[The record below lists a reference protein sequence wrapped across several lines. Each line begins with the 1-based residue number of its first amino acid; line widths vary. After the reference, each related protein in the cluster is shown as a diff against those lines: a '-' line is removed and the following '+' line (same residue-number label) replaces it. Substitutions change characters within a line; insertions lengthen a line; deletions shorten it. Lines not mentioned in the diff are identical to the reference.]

1 MMFNYEAIAKRIN
14 LPEER
19 LSEIGKIIRK
29 DFPRDEM
36 MFELHMLRVL
46 MALERKDLTL
56 SEYFLTET
64 EKLSPTKAEEPYYW
78 RVKAIDGA
86 SNESDWSD
94 PGSFYVSAS
103 RFTLGAPARNA
114 LIAVGVTAGVFFG
127 FWLGRRTSYSK
138 V

>member
-56 SEYFLTET
+56 EDLFKEPGN
-64 EKLSPTKAEEPYYW
+64 KGRAE
-78 RVKAIDGA
+78 
-86 SNESDWSD
+86 
-94 PGSFYVSAS
+94 
-103 RFTLGAPARNA
+103 
-114 LIAVGVTAGVFFG
+114 
-127 FWLGRRTSYSK
+127 RTR
-138 V
+138 

>member
-14 LPEER
+14 LPEDR

-56 SEYFLTET
+56 EDLFKE
-64 EKLSPTKAEEPYYW
+64 EGNRQRAE
-78 RVKAIDGA
+78 
-86 SNESDWSD
+86 
-94 PGSFYVSAS
+94 
-103 RFTLGAPARNA
+103 
-114 LIAVGVTAGVFFG
+114 
-127 FWLGRRTSYSK
+127 RTR
-138 V
+138 

>member
-19 LSEIGKIIRK
+19 VSEIGKIIRK

-56 SEYFLTET
+56 EDLFKEPGN
-64 EKLSPTKAEEPYYW
+64 KGRAE
-78 RVKAIDGA
+78 
-86 SNESDWSD
+86 
-94 PGSFYVSAS
+94 
-103 RFTLGAPARNA
+103 
-114 LIAVGVTAGVFFG
+114 
-127 FWLGRRTSYSK
+127 RTR
-138 V
+138 

>member
-56 SEYFLTET
+56 EDLLKEAGS
-64 EKLSPTKAEEPYYW
+64 KGRAE
-78 RVKAIDGA
+78 
-86 SNESDWSD
+86 
-94 PGSFYVSAS
+94 
-103 RFTLGAPARNA
+103 
-114 LIAVGVTAGVFFG
+114 
-127 FWLGRRTSYSK
+127 RTR
-138 V
+138 

>member
-1 MMFNYEAIAKRIN
+1 MMFNYEAVAKRIN

-56 SEYFLTET
+56 EDLFKEPGN
-64 EKLSPTKAEEPYYW
+64 KGRAE
-78 RVKAIDGA
+78 
-86 SNESDWSD
+86 
-94 PGSFYVSAS
+94 
-103 RFTLGAPARNA
+103 
-114 LIAVGVTAGVFFG
+114 
-127 FWLGRRTSYSK
+127 RTR
-138 V
+138 

>member
-36 MFELHMLRVL
+36 MFELHMLRIL

-56 SEYFLTET
+56 EDLL
-64 EKLSPTKAEEPYYW
+64 KEEGN
-78 RVKAIDGA
+78 K
-86 SNESDWSD
+86 
-94 PGSFYVSAS
+94 
-103 RFTLGAPARNA
+103 
-114 LIAVGVTAGVFFG
+114 
-127 FWLGRRTSYSK
+127 GRADRTR
-138 V
+138 

>member
-14 LPEER
+14 LSEQR

-56 SEYFLTET
+56 EDLLKE
-64 EKLSPTKAEEPYYW
+64 EGNKGRAE
-78 RVKAIDGA
+78 
-86 SNESDWSD
+86 
-94 PGSFYVSAS
+94 
-103 RFTLGAPARNA
+103 
-114 LIAVGVTAGVFFG
+114 
-127 FWLGRRTSYSK
+127 RTR
-138 V
+138 

>member
-14 LPEER
+14 LPENR

-56 SEYFLTET
+56 EDLLKEPGN
-64 EKLSPTKAEEPYYW
+64 KGRAE
-78 RVKAIDGA
+78 
-86 SNESDWSD
+86 
-94 PGSFYVSAS
+94 
-103 RFTLGAPARNA
+103 
-114 LIAVGVTAGVFFG
+114 
-127 FWLGRRTSYSK
+127 RTR
-138 V
+138 